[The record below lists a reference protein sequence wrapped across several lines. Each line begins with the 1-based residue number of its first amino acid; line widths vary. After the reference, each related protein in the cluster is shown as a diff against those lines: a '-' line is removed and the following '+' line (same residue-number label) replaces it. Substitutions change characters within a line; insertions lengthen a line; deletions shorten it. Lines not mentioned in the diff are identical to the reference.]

1 MYGRR
6 RSLGSLKSFLWYA
19 PQLSGTSVL
28 CFHIL
33 SFLRAHHREW
43 LQFDGSWGQ
52 AFFSFLSFLRTH
64 WLQSLITLTSLF
76 TDMQEILHF
85 SYIKASNLDTRQSW
99 YQVILIPGN
108 LSQLKKKPLYSMI
121 FKDFQVPWNKSLCYS
136 KQFALVGGIDDTHLF
151 GNSIYNAS
159 TV

>member
-1 MYGRR
+1 MGRCN
-6 RSLGSLKSFLWYA
+6 SLGSWNYSFDMHLRYVG
-19 PQLSGTSVL
+19 PV
-28 CFHIL
+28 FHIFTSCISSGL
-33 SFLRAHHREW
+33 YIGHGCILMAARW
-43 LQFDGSWGQ
+43 QVV
-52 AFFSFLSFLRTH
+52 FSFLSFLRTH